1 LKAYVYLSNKYKNKN
16 MKTENLIYGLGAA
29 LVIVGALM
37 KILHLTYGNQIFLL
51 SLIGMII
58 FQSWHV
64 TKLKKTIKDLETK
77 SQ

>member
-1 LKAYVYLSNKYKNKN
+1 MTNKYKIKI
-16 MKTENLIYGLGAA
+16 MKSENLIYGLGAA

-51 SLIGMII
+51 SLIGMTI

>member
-1 LKAYVYLSNKYKNKN
+1 MTNKYKIKI
-16 MKTENLIYGLGAA
+16 MKSENLIYGLGAA

-51 SLIGMII
+51 SLIGMTI

-64 TKLKKTIKDLETK
+64 TKLKKTIKDLENK

>member
-1 LKAYVYLSNKYKNKN
+1 
-16 MKTENLIYGLGAA
+16 MKSENLIYGLGAA
-29 LVIVGALM
+29 LVIVGTLM

-51 SLIGMII
+51 SLIGMTI
-58 FQSWHV
+58 FQSWHE

>member
-1 LKAYVYLSNKYKNKN
+1 MTNKNKIKN
-16 MKTENLIYGLGAA
+16 MKSENLIYGLGAA

-51 SLIGMII
+51 SLIGMTI

-64 TKLKKTIKDLETK
+64 TKLKKTIKDLENK

>member
-1 LKAYVYLSNKYKNKN
+1 MKAYVFMTNKYKIKI
-16 MKTENLIYGLGAA
+16 MKSENLIYGLGAA

-51 SLIGMII
+51 SLIGMTI

-64 TKLKKTIKDLETK
+64 TKLKKTIKDLENK